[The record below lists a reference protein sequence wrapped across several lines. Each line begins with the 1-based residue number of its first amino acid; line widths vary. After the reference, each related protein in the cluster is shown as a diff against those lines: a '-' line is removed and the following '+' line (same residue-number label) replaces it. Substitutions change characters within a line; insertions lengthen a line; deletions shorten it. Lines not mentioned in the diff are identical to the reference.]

1 MPASR
6 LIPILLACALWSVP
20 ALAAEPVADAS
31 CLSKAEQRAAVAEH
45 KAIPLA
51 RAMRNRREKG
61 HFATLLRARLC
72 HREEK
77 LVYML
82 TLLARSGR
90 VISETVDASN
100 GDVISGR

>member
-1 MPASR
+1 MPVSR
-6 LIPILLACALWSVP
+6 LIPIVLACALCAVP
-20 ALAAEPVADAS
+20 ALAAEPAGDA
-31 CLSKAEQRAAVAEH
+31 CLSKAEQRVAVAER

-51 RAMRNRREKG
+51 RAMHNRREKG

-77 LVYML
+77 LVYVL
-82 TLLARSGR
+82 TLLSRSGR
-90 VISETVDASN
+90 VFSETVDASN